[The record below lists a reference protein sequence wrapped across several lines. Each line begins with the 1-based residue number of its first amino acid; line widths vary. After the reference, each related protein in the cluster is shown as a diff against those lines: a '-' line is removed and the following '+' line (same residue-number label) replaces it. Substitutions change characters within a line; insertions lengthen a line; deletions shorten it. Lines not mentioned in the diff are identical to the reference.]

1 MLYLELTKEK
11 HDHPLRSTSTFST
24 IQNRN
29 KKWCQMI
36 PYYSLMLVNV
46 RHLKFL
52 QQ

>member
-11 HDHPLRSTSTFST
+11 HDHPLRSTFST